1 MVRIVVQLTEEQA
14 RSIKRLGADRGVSV
28 SALIRQGADLV
39 LQAQRAPDRVALWN
53 QAIACIGASDSGCGD
68 LAEQHDRYLA
78 EALAQ

>member
-1 MVRIVVQLTEEQA
+1 
-14 RSIKRLGADRGVSV
+14 
-28 SALIRQGADLV
+28 LIRQGADLV

-78 EALAQ
+78 EAHAQ

>member
-39 LQAQRAPDRVALWN
+39 LQAQRAPDRVALWD
-53 QAIACIGASDSGCGD
+53 QAIASIGISDSGCGD

-78 EALAQ
+78 EAQAQ